1 MCWYFNPPSSHFFLR
16 IYWTCFSAKT
26 YQMLKDGYQSYSL
39 LTSSLI
45 IYSLTNSV
53 PGSKKPC
60 IFHFHCSSI
69 QNLTMNP
76 PKNPNYTDI
85 IQYPSF
91 WPINLY
97 MHLNFHFPYFG
108 NSSYFEQKDNIC
120 RCSGSHITA
129 LPKLHAKI
137 TFPLRLDIFFFLG
150 LRL

>member
-1 MCWYFNPPSSHFFLR
+1 MFTVEFTLLPIYVFNPLRIPRWAPLLRVVLYSSLLLPFFPR

-53 PGSKKPC
+53 PGSKKQC

-76 PKNPNYTDI
+76 PKDPNYADI

-91 WPINLY
+91 
-97 MHLNFHFPYFG
+97 
-108 NSSYFEQKDNIC
+108 
-120 RCSGSHITA
+120 
-129 LPKLHAKI
+129 
-137 TFPLRLDIFFFLG
+137 
-150 LRL
+150 